1 MGVCDLMPLDPNVYG
16 GVDPAELE
24 YADPWATGVGDL
36 MPLDPS
42 ADPPQASIWIIEE
55 RTVIDPYNPYDPA
68 RFRKRLIAAPTAA
81 AAEAIARN
89 NPVGDGFFFATVDP
103 TSIKNT
109 KDHRLLILRENAA
122 NVPGSVLGVEQLD
135 LLPPPPGASNDPT
148 KPVGPTLTST
158 PTSPMAASSGGQTNT
173 GEEFFNQPDYLR
185 ALGLG
190 FLADPP
196 PGEDITPSLI
206 RDPALLAPQTGV
218 LPSLFRTPTLADLRR
233 ATPEGIQALQGAA
246 STVGILPAELAR
258 LSRAVSP
265 TGVQRGSVLA

>member
-1 MGVCDLMPLDPNVYG
+1 MPLDPNVYG

-55 RTVIDPYNPYDPA
+55 RTVIDHPYDPA
-68 RFRKRLIAAPTAA
+68 RFRKRLIAAPTAV

-135 LLPPPPGASNDPT
+135 SLTDPLAPKSPPGASNDPT
-148 KPVGPTLTST
+148 KPAGPTLTST

-173 GEEFFNQPDYLR
+173 GGEFFNQPDYLR
-185 ALGLG
+185 AVGLG